1 MADISS
7 GEQRA
12 EIFYDSAFRKF
23 GGLAALPGAIL
34 QRHISLAGRIVRIE
48 ISAGAMERAVMPA
61 LSHLIVP
68 EVAEPDLVLCVWDC
82 ESTGAPPMSPGW
94 GPEDY
99 RREGYISGFNDAR
112 FHTGMQFEPIILR
125 MIDMERR
132 RAMYWTADASK
143 LPYWEI
149 GAPLRPLLHEWL
161 QRVGMVAIH
170 GGAVGRAD
178 GGVFLAGAGGQG
190 KSNVALAC
198 LNSDLLYASDD
209 FCFLS
214 QSPEWTAHSLY
225 CTGKMAAGDL
235 VRHPYLRG
243 VESNPDRLD
252 REKALFFLNEKFADR
267 LIRQLPL
274 RAIVLPRVIAQ
285 GPSKIV
291 PVASAVAH
299 KAIAMSTIELSRWT
313 GGHTLRK
320 VSELLRERP
329 CYELCVGASID
340 EVPPLLDK
348 LLNELRRNRH
358 QHAPRGSGGG
368 RS

>member
-1 MADISS
+1 MADTGAGSS
-7 GEQRA
+7 RA
-12 EIFYDSAFRKF
+12 ASFYDSAFEAFRTMVAPRWS
-23 GGLAALPGAIL
+23 LTV
-34 QRHISLAGRIVRIE
+34 QHIALAGRIVRIE
-48 ISAGAMERAVMPA
+48 ITAGAMQRAVMPA

-68 EVAEPDLVLCVWDC
+68 EVAEPDLVLCIWDS
-82 ESTGAPPMSPGW
+82 ESTGATPMSPGW
-94 GPEDY
+94 EPEDY

-112 FHTGMQFEPIILR
+112 FHTGMQFEPIIVR

-170 GGAVGRAD
+170 GGAVGCAD

-198 LNSDLLYASDD
+198 LKSELFYASDD

-235 VRHPYLRG
+235 VRHPHLRG
-243 VESNPDRLD
+243 AESNPDRLD

-267 LIRQLPL
+267 LIRAIPL
-274 RAIVLPRVIAQ
+274 RAVVLPRVIAK
-285 GPSKIV
+285 GPSEIV
-291 PVASAVAH
+291 PIAPATAH

-320 VSELLRERP
+320 VAELLRERP
-329 CYELCVGASID
+329 CYELRVGASID
-340 EVPPLLDK
+340 DVPPLLAK
-348 LLNELRRNRH
+348 LLKDFRP
-358 QHAPRGSGGG
+358 AC
-368 RS
+368 

>member
-1 MADISS
+1 MADMSS

-12 EIFYDSAFRKF
+12 EIFYDSAFRRF
-23 GGLAALPGAIL
+23 DELAASSGAIL
-34 QRHISLAGRIVRIE
+34 QQHISLAGRIVRIE

-61 LSHLIVP
+61 LAHLIVP
-68 EVAEPDLVLCVWDC
+68 EVAEPDLVLCVWDS

-132 RAMYWTADASK
+132 RAMYWTADALQ

-267 LIRQLPL
+267 LIRQMPL

-291 PVASAVAH
+291 PVASTIAH

-340 EVPPLLDK
+340 EVPPLLDE
-348 LLNELRRNRH
+348 LLNEIRRNRH
-358 QHAPRGSGGG
+358 QHGQRESGGG
-368 RS
+368 RC

>member
-1 MADISS
+1 MADMNSR
-7 GEQRA
+7 EQRA
-12 EIFYDSAFRKF
+12 EIFYDSAFRRF
-23 GGLAALPGAIL
+23 GELAASPGTIL

-68 EVAEPDLVLCVWDC
+68 EVAGPELVVCVWDS
-82 ESTGAPPMSPGW
+82 ESTSALPMSPGW
-94 GPEDY
+94 EPQDY
-99 RREGYISGFNDAR
+99 RRQGYISGFNDAR

-143 LPYWEI
+143 LPHWEI

-198 LNSDLLYASDD
+198 LNSDLFYASDD

-214 QSPEWTAHSLY
+214 QLPEWTVYSLY
-225 CTGKMAAGDL
+225 CTGKMAGGDL
-235 VRHPYLRG
+235 IRHPHLRG
-243 VESNPDRLD
+243 AESNPDRLD
-252 REKALFFLNEKFADR
+252 REKALFFLNEKFAHR
-267 LIRQLPL
+267 LIRHMPL
-274 RAIVLPRVIAQ
+274 RAVVLPRVIGQ
-285 GPSKIV
+285 RTSEVV
-291 PVASAVAH
+291 PVAPAVAH

-313 GGHTLRK
+313 GKHTLRK

-329 CYELCVGASID
+329 CYELRMGTSID
-340 EVPPLLDK
+340 EVPPLLAK
-348 LLNELRRNRH
+348 LLNELRPSHH
-358 QHAPRGSGGG
+358 QHALQGSVGG
-368 RS
+368 RC

>member
-1 MADISS
+1 MVDMSS

-12 EIFYDSAFRKF
+12 EIFYDAAFRKF
-23 GGLAALPGAIL
+23 NELAASPGAIL
-34 QRHISLAGRIVRIE
+34 TRHISLAGRTVRIE

-68 EVAEPDLVLCVWDC
+68 EAADPALVLCVWDS

-112 FHTGMQFEPIILR
+112 FHTGMQFDPIILR

-161 QRVGMVAIH
+161 QRIGMVAIH

-198 LNSDLLYASDD
+198 LNSDLFYASDD

-214 QSPEWTAHSLY
+214 QSPEWTVHSLY
-225 CTGKMAAGDL
+225 CTGKMAGGDL
-235 VRHPYLRG
+235 ARHPYLRG
-243 VESNPDRLD
+243 AESNPDRLD
-252 REKALFFLNEKFADR
+252 SEKALFFLSEKFGHR
-267 LIRQLPL
+267 LIRQMPL
-274 RAIVLPRVIAQ
+274 RAIVLPRVMTR
-285 GPSKIV
+285 GPSEFAPIA
-291 PVASAVAH
+291 PAIAH

-329 CYELCVGASID
+329 CYELRVGASLE
-340 EVPPLLDK
+340 EVPPLVTR
-348 LLNELRRNRH
+348 LLNELRQTRSP
-358 QHAPRGSGGG
+358 HAPPECDGAHC
-368 RS
+368 